1 MESLFTRNTYDHLEC
16 VDKGVVLGKYQL
28 GMCLVFYSSNTAVY
42 WLNLIHVPTVKLLKT
57 QAFFRGTIGCS
68 LMISL
73 KLKKNTFYSCYVLN
87 IYITKFFY
95 QKDKGTHD
103 RKFDIEWWSKAEFD
117 FYCFL
122 GQYSKRKGIRK
133 HRLEMII
140 ELKRIDS
147 AWLMRLIFFN
157 WMCMCYLQR
166 INFLSGEKCRKWWG
180 NFVQTQESE
189 SFQRTSLQELP

>member
-1 MESLFTRNTYDHLEC
+1 MCVFLYGKSFHKKHLWSPWVCVC

-73 KLKKNTFYSCYVLN
+73 KLKKNTFYSCYILN

-122 GQYSKRKGIRK
+122 GQYSKRNVS
-133 HRLEMII
+133 EN
-140 ELKRIDS
+140 ID
-147 AWLMRLIFFN
+147 
-157 WMCMCYLQR
+157 
-166 INFLSGEKCRKWWG
+166 
-180 NFVQTQESE
+180 
-189 SFQRTSLQELP
+189 